1 MRVLIADDETTTRLV
16 VKAVVQRLGHE
27 CLVADDGDRAWTLLQ
42 ETPIDALIADWMMPG
57 LDGPEL
63 CRRLRAQPGDTYTY
77 IILATILAERHDV
90 LTGMQA
96 GADDYL
102 IKPLDPF
109 DVQTRL
115 VAAERV
121 TTLHREL
128 TDARA
133 EQQRLNREL
142 AGQAR
147 TDPLTQLGNRLRL
160 REDHQRIHARA
171 QRHGQSYSIAMCD
184 LDHFKLY
191 NDAYGHP
198 QGDNALQQVA
208 AILVSDL
215 RTSDAAY
222 RYGGEEFVIIYAD
235 EDLPAAVNSTE
246 RLRAAVEALNIPHRD
261 NQPPGILTI
270 SAGVATH
277 TPHTNL
283 DANSLIEHADRALYT
298 AKQHGRNRVAA
309 PNPTNTDANTELID
323 EPAN

>member
-1 MRVLIADDETTTRLV
+1 MRVLVADDESTTRLV
-16 VKAVVQRLGHE
+16 VKAVVQKLGHE
-27 CLVADDGDRAWTLLQ
+27 CLIAVDGDRAWTLLQ
-42 ETPIDALIADWMMPG
+42 ETAVDVLITDWMMPG

-63 CRRLRAQPGDTYTY
+63 CRRLRARTADSYTY
-77 IILATILAERHDV
+77 IILATVLAERHDV
-90 LTGMQA
+90 LAGMQA

-121 TTLHREL
+121 TGLHRDL

-160 REDHQRIHARA
+160 REDLERIHARA
-171 QRHGQSYSIAMCD
+171 RRHEQSYSIAMCD

-191 NDAYGHP
+191 NDTYGHP
-198 QGDNALQQVA
+198 QGDIALQQVA

-215 RTSDAAY
+215 RTTDAAY

-235 EDLPAAVNSTE
+235 EDLPAAINSTE
-246 RLRAAVEALNIPHRD
+246 RLRAAVEALAIPHRG
-261 NQPPGILTI
+261 NLPPGILTI
-270 SAGVATH
+270 SAGVATY
-277 TPHTNL
+277 TPRSDI
-283 DANSLIEHADRALYT
+283 DANAVIEQADRALYT
-298 AKQHGRNRVAA
+298 AKQHGRNRITA
-309 PNPTNTDANTELID
+309 PTRPTGTSRASSLTS
-323 EPAN
+323 